1 MSQLKK
7 LKKATG
13 YKEFFKIQILCEGRT
28 LPDIDQA
35 AVEEECRG
43 GMFNSGG
50 RDRRDKPANNRGK
63 GWEMELPGELM
74 TKLAPLMVV
83 LGTVLPLALKLT
95 TGVMLPDIGLAGG
108 WHTEGAPRRLCA
120 GAMIVSGWP

>member
-1 MSQLKK
+1 MSYLKK
-7 LKKATG
+7 VKKQTG
-13 YKEFFKIQILCEGRT
+13 FKQYFKILILCEGRT

-35 AVEEECRG
+35 AVEEECRNV
-43 GMFNSGG
+43 MIQTGG
-50 RDRRDKPANNRGK
+50 RDRRDKPANNGGR
-63 GWEMELPGELM
+63 GWELELPGELM

-108 WHTEGAPRRLCA
+108 WKMNGGGGAANVSDGA
-120 GAMIVSGWP
+120 GLL

>member
-1 MSQLKK
+1 MSYLKK
-7 LKKATG
+7 VKKQTG
-13 YKEFFKIQILCEGRT
+13 YKQYFKILILCEGRT

-50 RDRRDKPANNRGK
+50 RDRRDKPANNRGD
-63 GWEMELPGELM
+63 GWEVELPGELM
-74 TKLAPLMVV
+74 TKLAPLMAV

-108 WHTEGAPRRLCA
+108 WHMEGAPRRLCV
-120 GAMIVSGWP
+120 GVIIVSGWP